1 MLVTRHS
8 TYSSTLAVIDR
19 LRQELDVLAREMN
32 LSLSVS
38 AGTAVFPDEGHRL
51 EDLIRMADFRMYQS
65 KLMRK
70 EASAYA
76 AMGLTVDEEHH
87 IKQA

>member
-1 MLVTRHS
+1 M
-8 TYSSTLAVIDR
+8 
-19 LRQELDVLAREMN
+19 
-32 LSLSVS
+32 S